1 MTKHMSRRTGTAS
14 SSASTQMGT
23 GRDRRQS

>member
-1 MTKHMSRRTGTAS
+1 MSRRTGTAS